1 MFDLPEHLAE
11 RCRMANSIQELHGH
25 GPIVVWLK
33 SSLRTHEN
41 PALDAGRILANKF
54 NRPLLIYQGIDER
67 YPHANARHH
76 NVLLDAALDMHHG
89 CKQLGIDY
97 VLHVARDGYRPLS

>member
-1 MFDLPEHLAE
+1 MYDLPEHLAE

-67 YPHANARHH
+67 YPHAMPAITTSYWM
-76 NVLLDAALDMHHG
+76 LLLTCIMVANNLESTMFCMLLETA
-89 CKQLGIDY
+89 ID
-97 VLHVARDGYRPLS
+97 LLS

>member
-11 RCRMANSIQELHGH
+11 RCRMANSILELHGH
-25 GPIVVWLK
+25 GQL
-33 SSLRTHEN
+33 SYGSNHLYGHEES
-41 PALDAGRILANKF
+41 ALDAGRILINKF

-76 NVLLDAALDMHHG
+76 NVYWMLLDMHHG

-97 VLHVARDGYRPLS
+97 VLHVARDVYRPLS